1 MDGNGSDMD
10 SVISRLEGFRVSERF
25 PCVGNSQPQPRQP
38 LLCHFE
44 RREESVL
51 PTSDRV
57 GPVGDSS
64 LRFGMTG
71 DEVDY
76 RTNAHAG

>member
-10 SVISRLEGFRVSERF
+10 SVISLLEGFRVCERF
-25 PCVGNSQPQPRQP
+25 PCVGNSQP
-38 LLCHFE
+38 LLCHSE

-71 DEVDY
+71 DEVDC